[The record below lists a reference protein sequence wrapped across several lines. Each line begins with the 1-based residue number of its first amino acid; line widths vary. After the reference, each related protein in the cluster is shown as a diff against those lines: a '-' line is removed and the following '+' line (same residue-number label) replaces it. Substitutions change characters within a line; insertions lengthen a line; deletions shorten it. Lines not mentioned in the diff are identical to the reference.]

1 MFHSIPVTIRS
12 KRHLPRAGAR
22 TIPVI
27 PTIRPPMRS
36 MIALG
41 CAFTAPSSRSSSR
54 TGGFSGEA
62 NACLPHSADRI
73 RPDLWDAL
81 FSVAGSKTGQLD
93 ARTLGRWLEAHL
105 NRITAGHKLLV
116 DRTNKARPRWSLARL

>member
-1 MFHSIPVTIRS
+1 MFHSIPVIIRS

-22 TIPVI
+22 AIPVG
-27 PTIRPPMRS
+27 R
-36 MIALG
+36 LG
-41 CAFTAPSSRSSSR
+41 LRFYRAIQLLEPGVE